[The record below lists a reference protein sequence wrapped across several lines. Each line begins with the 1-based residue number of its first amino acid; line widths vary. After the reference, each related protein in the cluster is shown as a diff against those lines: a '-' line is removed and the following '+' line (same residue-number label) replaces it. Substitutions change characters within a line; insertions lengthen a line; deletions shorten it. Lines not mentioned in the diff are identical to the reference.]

1 MQPTNSLSVSKAI
14 SFIQIYYTTKSCA
27 RHELRDK
34 KMKKTIMTVA
44 MLAFL
49 MGGVCTTVSAMET
62 NNTTRSEI
70 VAGDDWD
77 KILNEYE
84 KYVDQYI
91 KTYKK
96 AMNGDMTAMSEYVKL
111 AEKAQKL
118 ADKLEK
124 AEDEMTTAQLKR
136 YAKITEKMQKALLD
150 N

>member
-1 MQPTNSLSVSKAI
+1 
-14 SFIQIYYTTKSCA
+14 
-27 RHELRDK
+27 
-34 KMKKTIMTVA
+34 MKKTIMTVA

-62 NNTTRSEI
+62 HQTAKSEI

-96 AMNGDMTAMSEYVKL
+96 AMNGDMSAKNEYAKL

-118 ADKLEK
+118 AAKLENAK
-124 AEDEMTTAQLKR
+124 DELTTAQLKR
-136 YAKITEKMQKALLD
+136 LAKINEKMQKALLD

>member
-1 MQPTNSLSVSKAI
+1 
-14 SFIQIYYTTKSCA
+14 
-27 RHELRDK
+27 
-34 KMKKTIMTVA
+34 MKKTIMTVA

-62 NNTTRSEI
+62 NPTSKSEI

-96 AMNGDMTAMSEYVKL
+96 AMSGDMTAMTEYVKL

-118 ADKLEK
+118 AAKLEN

-136 YAKITEKMQKALLD
+136 YAKITEKMSKALLD

>member
-1 MQPTNSLSVSKAI
+1 
-14 SFIQIYYTTKSCA
+14 
-27 RHELRDK
+27 
-34 KMKKTIMTVA
+34 MKKTIMTVA

-49 MGGVCTTVSAMET
+49 MDGVFTTVSAMET
-62 NNTTRSEI
+62 NQTAKSEI

-96 AMNGDMTAMSEYVKL
+96 AMSGDMTAMTEYVKL

-118 ADKLEK
+118 AAKLEN
-124 AEDEMTTAQLKR
+124 AEDELTTAQLKR
-136 YAKITEKMQKALLD
+136 LAKINEKMQKALLD

>member
-1 MQPTNSLSVSKAI
+1 
-14 SFIQIYYTTKSCA
+14 
-27 RHELRDK
+27 
-34 KMKKTIMTVA
+34 MKKTIMTVA

-49 MGGVCTTVSAMET
+49 MGGVFTTVSAMET
-62 NNTTRSEI
+62 NQTAKSEI

-96 AMNGDMTAMSEYVKL
+96 AMSGDMTAMSEYVKL

-118 ADKLEK
+118 AAKLEN
-124 AEDEMTTAQLKR
+124 AEDELTTAQLKR
-136 YAKITEKMQKALLD
+136 LARKERKKYTYLMVHMSQSLAWLQAL
-150 N
+150 